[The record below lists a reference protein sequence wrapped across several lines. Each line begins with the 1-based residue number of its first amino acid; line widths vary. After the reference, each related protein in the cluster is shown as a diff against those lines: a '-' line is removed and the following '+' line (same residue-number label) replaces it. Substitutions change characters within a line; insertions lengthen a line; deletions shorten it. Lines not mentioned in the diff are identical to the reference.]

1 MAFLLRVLD
10 SSGGGGGDQAPKS
23 LRVEPQ
29 AAFTIKS
36 KLVSC
41 SGGRYSLGAK
51 IFINVCHDDQI
62 PMPEVPFNPAVVY
75 PLIMS
80 NQWEIPIVTSAARA
94 DQDKK
99 GEQCYVC
106 DCCVNTTCMQWV
118 RKDLQL
124 REILVEWCVESCELR
139 LRAEISREHLAFPKL
154 RLKGNRIPPL
164 EVLAEDL
171 TADFRKDAQELA
183 EVRDPAALLELR
195 RGLAD
200 EDQDSGSLDVLN
212 STVEGSSTPP
222 LPPLFPPPAVRPLIE
237 EIGGC
242 DAAHVTAASAS
253 ISLPAQTPAPGPRR
267 SLSFDVHMGRPVD
280 RPQASLRVQVQSEL
294 TSLDDYFVAYRSR
307 DNSLVISHNDTQHFF
322 PKEIAIALPHDLA
335 SQELELSTS
344 FDADNRTVTIYL

>member
-1 MAFLLRVLD
+1 MAFLLRALD
-10 SSGGGGGDQAPKS
+10 SSGGDQAPAS
-23 LRVEPQ
+23 LCVEPQ

-41 SGGRYSLGAK
+41 SGGHYSLGAK

-62 PMPEVPFNPAVVY
+62 PMPEVPFSPSVVY

-80 NQWEIPIVTSAARA
+80 NQWEIPIVTSAARV

-154 RLKGNRIPPL
+154 RLKGDRIPPL
-164 EVLAEDL
+164 EVLTEDL
-171 TADFRKDAQELA
+171 AADFRKEAQELA
-183 EVRDPAALLELR
+183 EVRDPATLLELR

-200 EDQDSGSLDVLN
+200 EDEDSGPLNVLN
-212 STVEGSSTPP
+212 GTDESSSTPP
-222 LPPLFPPPAVRPLIE
+222 LPPLFPAPAVRPLIE
-237 EIGGC
+237 EVGDCG
-242 DAAHVTAASAS
+242 AAHATAASAS
-253 ISLPAQTPAPGPRR
+253 TSHPVRIPAPGPRR

-280 RPQASLRVQVQSEL
+280 RPQARLKVQVQSEL
-294 TSLDDYFVAYRSR
+294 ASLDDYFVAYRSR
-307 DNSLVISHNDTQHFF
+307 DNSLIISHNDTQHYF
-322 PKEIAIALPHDLA
+322 PKEIAIALPHALA
-335 SQELELSTS
+335 SQELEISTS
-344 FDADNRTVTIYL
+344 FDSGSRTMAIYL